1 MKIICIIP
9 ARKNSKRLK
18 NKNIKKMFSRSL
30 VYWTINFAKKLNN
43 ISDIIV
49 TTDSE
54 KIQEISKKNS
64 LQYVF
69 KRSKYLSRNSTPM
82 IDVVRDV
89 LKKYKKKVDAI
100 LLLQPTTPYR
110 NIFKFNKIIKKFI
123 ATKENMISVGKKI
136 KNKDICSIKKNR
148 IFFNKKSKKLATVN
162 GALYL
167 IKVKSL
173 LRNNSFKLNNS
184 IPIFM
189 NHKAENFNLD
199 TNLDWVNCISYFKSN
214 NKFKYYFKK

>member
-9 ARKNSKRLK
+9 ARKNSKRIK
-18 NKNIKKMFSRSL
+18 NKNIKKIFSKSL
-30 VYWTINFAKKLNN
+30 IYWTINFAKKLNN

-49 TTDSE
+49 TTDSK

-64 LQYVF
+64 LKYVF
-69 KRSKYLSRNSTPM
+69 KRNKSLSKSSTPM
-82 IDVVRDV
+82 IDVVKDV
-89 LKKYKKKVDAI
+89 LRRYKKRADAI

-110 NIFKFNKIIKKFI
+110 NIFKFNKTIRRFII
-123 ATKENMISVGKKI
+123 TKEDMISVGKKI

-148 IFFNKKSKKLATVN
+148 IFFNKKSKKLMTVN

-173 LRNNSFKLNNS
+173 LKNNSFKLNNS
-184 IPIFM
+184 TPIFM
-189 NHKAENFNLD
+189 GQKAENFNLD
-199 TNLDWVNCISYFKSN
+199 TNIDWKNCISYFKIN
-214 NKFKYYFKK
+214 KKFKQYFKQ